1 MSLHHCEANGKLD
14 RLRPK
19 KAHHDPCAFSFDVHT
34 AERMKA
40 RACAGIDE
48 ALLSAF
54 SFEHLAEARERRFYK
69 WLDVQDVR
77 HVRRRSM
84 FTTPTCSSPQLGV
97 SVHIL
102 VEEISEPAWP
112 ACIARLRTESPKPHV
127 IACFDFHPVLVQT
140 IHGLAFQNVKTVL
153 HHVGLGEGDQGT
165 GLEGYDS
172 HMHVVAQVHRIY
184 EASCGPSAFG
194 VWHGRGYDVAF
205 VDNERVRRAETIDR

>member
-1 MSLHHCEANGKLD
+1 M
-14 RLRPK
+14 
-19 KAHHDPCAFSFDVHT
+19 
-34 AERMKA
+34 
-40 RACAGIDE
+40 
-48 ALLSAF
+48 
-54 SFEHLAEARERRFYK
+54 RRFSAPSVSSTWPK
-69 WLDVQDVR
+69 RANDDFISGWTSRISVMFDAVR
-77 HVRRRSM
+77 CSL
-84 FTTPTCSSPQLGV
+84 PTCSSPQLGV

-102 VEEISEPAWP
+102 VEEISKPDWP

-194 VWHGRGYDVAF
+194 VWH
-205 VDNERVRRAETIDR
+205 E